1 MSLEDIATSMNTSVK
16 MLMSTYLGL
25 EEQTLI
31 ERSKRMY
38 TKFPYRKVWTETKD
52 PVETLR
58 HLDVAIII
66 LI

>member
-1 MSLEDIATSMNTSVK
+1 MSLEDIATSMNTLVK

-38 TKFPYRKVWTETKD
+38 PKFPYRKTRLKV
-52 PVETLR
+52 VN
-58 HLDVAIII
+58 
-66 LI
+66 